1 MGSANFYTFGLH
13 SHKVRKPFDEASL
26 PAERLEQYE
35 EVLDAYGMQVDLYV
49 TDDRTSALDLFVWKM
64 MEKLIKDTLAPL
76 GWRSECSKREPWG
89 YLSHDRSLRSFTVC
103 QSFTKDFLVEVKG
116 CTFGGTAMIYLAGA
130 YYEGFSL
137 NLVVEA
143 QDHRIEDNIEWE
155 DVEYQRDALYG
166 AAKDAIVRAAN
177 ARWAGEV
184 DAAEKEFLSLEDITK
199 MSFASLWDAYDA
211 STDDG
216 KKD

>member
-13 SHKVRKPFDEASL
+13 SHKVRKPFDETSL
-26 PAERLEQYE
+26 SAERLEQYKE
-35 EVLDAYGMQVDLYV
+35 ILDCYGMNVDLYI
-49 TDDRTSALDLFVWKM
+49 TDDHTSALDLYVWKM
-64 MEKLIKDTLAPL
+64 MEKLIGGTLAPL

-89 YLSHDRSLRSFTVC
+89 YRSHDRSLYSFPVC
-103 QSFTKDFLVEVKG
+103 QCFTKGFSVEVKG

-143 QDHRIEDNIEWE
+143 EDHRLEDGIEWE
-155 DVEYQRDALYG
+155 DVEHQRHPLYG
-166 AAKDAIVRAAN
+166 AAKDAIVQAAN

-184 DAAEKEFLSLEDITK
+184 DAAEKAFLSLEDITK

-211 STDDG
+211 SF
-216 KKD
+216 KE